1 MYEKISSIKI
11 KENTFFC
18 LRVNNLYTEDFFY
31 WVWSNEYLDIIYTE
45 RLVSSDFHKY
55 MCILTTKY
63 RVLESTFYFIR
74 TLFKCN

>member
-1 MYEKISSIKI
+1 MYEKKSSIKI

-63 RVLESTFYFIR
+63 
-74 TLFKCN
+74 